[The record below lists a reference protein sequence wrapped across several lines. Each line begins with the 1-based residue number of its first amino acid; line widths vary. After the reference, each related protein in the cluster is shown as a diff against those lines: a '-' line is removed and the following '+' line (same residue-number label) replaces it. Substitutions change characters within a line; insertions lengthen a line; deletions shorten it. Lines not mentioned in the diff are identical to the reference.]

1 MYHIYI
7 YVSHTYIYKHIFEP
21 FYRYL
26 PWIFKKH
33 GSRNLGACGWSLEEG
48 ELKALQEAA
57 KKAPK
62 TQSPGRM
69 WL

>member
-1 MYHIYI
+1 MYHVYIYI
-7 YVSHTYIYKHIFEP
+7 YVSYIFIDIFHG
-21 FYRYL
+21 YSQ
-26 PWIFKKH
+26 H